1 MLNLHALLFLNE
13 LISMLVFKFGGAS
26 VKDSKGVK
34 NLLNII
40 NDFPEKI
47 ILVVSAFGKTTNKLE
62 EILNL
67 SVKNSDEWKEKLECL
82 SLYHFDIVK
91 DLFPDKNYPIYKELK
106 NEFEKLYFE
115 LLEKKHDSFDLK
127 YDQIVSFGEIFSTM
141 IVSAFLN
148 LMQTEN
154 KWIDI
159 RKVIMTDDTFREA
172 KIDISLTKTKAEE
185 SFNFKKDKIY
195 LTQGFIGGTVNGLTT
210 TLGREG
216 SDYTA
221 AVLANLLEAE
231 KVIFWKDVDGILNAD
246 PQYFEVTE
254 KLNKISYKEAIELA
268 YFGAKVIH
276 PKTLKP
282 LHNKNIPLYVR
293 SFINPKGAG
302 TEIGCFKQYDQNI
315 PVFVLKKDQM
325 LISIFPKDLS
335 FAIEDEL
342 SKVFTYLSEHKI
354 KVNLIQNSAI
364 SISLCID
371 NANQKSKQLIE
382 RLKEDYKV
390 LYNDQ
395 LELLTIRHYSDQ
407 AIEKVTKGRKIY
419 IEQRSR
425 HTAHFVIK

>member
-1 MLNLHALLFLNE
+1 
-13 LISMLVFKFGGAS
+13 MLVFKFGGAS
-26 VKDSKGVK
+26 VKDSNGVK
-34 NLLNII
+34 NLLKIINTFSDNII
-40 NDFPEKI
+40 I
-47 ILVVSAFGKTTNKLE
+47 VVSALGKTTNKLE

-67 SVKNSDEWKEKLECL
+67 SIENIEECKEKFE
-82 SLYHFDIVK
+82 SLKAYHYDIVK
-91 DLFPDKNYPIYKELK
+91 DLFSDSNNLLYKELK
-106 NEFEKLYFE
+106 SEFENLNDE
-115 LLEKKHDSFDLK
+115 LFEKKHDSCDLK
-127 YDQIVSFGEIFSTM
+127 YDQIVSFGEIFSTL

-148 LMQTEN
+148 SRQLLN
-154 KWIDI
+154 KWVDI
-159 RKVIMTDDTFREA
+159 RKVFITDDTFREA
-172 KIDISLTKTKAEE
+172 RIDMNLTKTTADG
-185 SFNFKKDKIY
+185 SFDFKNDKVY
-195 LTQGFIGGTVNGLTT
+195 LTQGFIGGTKNGLST

-221 AVLANLLEAE
+221 AVLANLLDAE
-231 KVIFWKDVDGILNAD
+231 KVVVWKDVDGILNAD
-246 PQYFEVTE
+246 PQYFDATE
-254 KLNKISYKEAIELA
+254 KLDRISYQEAVELA

-282 LHNKNIPLYVR
+282 LHNKNIPLFVR
-293 SFINPKGAG
+293 SFINPKGVG

-325 LISIFPKDLS
+325 LISLFPKDLS

-342 SKVFTYLSEHKI
+342 SKVFTYLSEHRI
-354 KVNLIQNSAI
+354 NVNLIQNSAI

-371 NANQKSKQLIE
+371 NANRKSKQLIE
-382 RLKEDYKV
+382 RFKEDYKV

-407 AIEKVTKGRKIY
+407 AIEKVTKGRKIF

>member
-1 MLNLHALLFLNE
+1 
-13 LISMLVFKFGGAS
+13 MLVFKFGGAS
-26 VKDSKGVK
+26 VKDSNGVK

-40 NDFPEKI
+40 NTFKDNI
-47 ILVVSAFGKTTNKLE
+47 IIVVSALGKTTNKLE

-67 SVKNSDEWKEKLECL
+67 SIENIEQGKEKFELL
-82 SLYHFDIVK
+82 KAYHFDIVK
-91 DLFPDKNYPIYKELK
+91 DLFSDLNNQLYKELK
-106 NEFEKLYFE
+106 SEFANLNDE
-115 LLEKKHDSFDLK
+115 LFEKKHDSYDLK
-127 YDQIVSFGEIFSTM
+127 YDQIVSFGEIFSTL

-148 LMQTEN
+148 SKQLTN
-154 KWIDI
+154 KWVDI
-159 RKVIMTDDTFREA
+159 RKVFITDDTFRNA
-172 KIDISLTKTKAEE
+172 KIDMNLTKTKADA
-185 SFNFKKDKIY
+185 SFDFKNDKTY
-195 LTQGFIGGTVNGLTT
+195 LTQGFIGGFKNGLAT

-221 AVLANLLEAE
+221 AVLANLLNAE
-231 KVIFWKDVDGILNAD
+231 KVIVWKDVDGILNAD
-246 PQYFEVTE
+246 PQYFEATE
-254 KLNKISYKEAIELA
+254 KLDRVSYQEAVELA

-276 PKTLKP
+276 PKTIKP

-293 SFINPKGAG
+293 SFINPEGTG
-302 TEIGCFKQYDQNI
+302 TEIGCFKQYDKDI

-325 LISIFPKDLS
+325 LISLFPKDLS

-342 SKVFTYLSEHKI
+342 SKVFKYLSEHRI
-354 KVNLIQNSAI
+354 NVNLIQNSAI

-371 NANQKSKQLIE
+371 NANRKSKQLIE
-382 RLKEDYKV
+382 RFKEDYKV

>member
-1 MLNLHALLFLNE
+1 
-13 LISMLVFKFGGAS
+13 MLVFKFGGAS
-26 VKDSKGVK
+26 VKDSNGVK
-34 NLLNII
+34 NLLKII
-40 NDFPEKI
+40 NTFSGNLI
-47 ILVVSAFGKTTNKLE
+47 VVVSALGKTTNKLE

-67 SVKNSDEWKEKLECL
+67 SIENTEECKEKLE
-82 SLYHFDIVK
+82 SLKAYHYDIVK
-91 DLFPDKNYPIYKELK
+91 KLFSDLNNQLYKELK
-106 NEFEKLYFE
+106 SEFENLNVELFE
-115 LLEKKHDSFDLK
+115 KTHDSYDLK
-127 YDQIVSFGEIFSTM
+127 YDQIVSFGEIFSTL

-148 LMQTEN
+148 SEKLKN

-159 RKVIMTDDTFREA
+159 RKVFITDDTFREA
-172 KIDISLTKTKAEE
+172 RIDLNLTKSKADIS
-185 SFNFKKDKIY
+185 FDFKNDKIY
-195 LTQGFIGGTVNGLTT
+195 LTQGFIGGSKNGYST

-221 AVLANLLEAE
+221 AVLANLLNAE
-231 KVIFWKDVDGILNAD
+231 KVVVWKDVDGILNAD
-246 PQYFEVTE
+246 PQYFDATE
-254 KLNKISYKEAIELA
+254 KLDRISYQEAVELA

-282 LHNKNIPLYVR
+282 LHNKNIPLFVR

-325 LISIFPKDLS
+325 LISLFPKDLS

-342 SKVFTYLSEHKI
+342 SKVFTYLSEHRI

-371 NANQKSKQLIE
+371 NANSKSKQLIE
-382 RLKEDYKV
+382 RFKEDYKV

>member
-1 MLNLHALLFLNE
+1 
-13 LISMLVFKFGGAS
+13 MLVFKFGGAS
-26 VKDSKGVK
+26 VKDSNGVK

-40 NDFPEKI
+40 NTFSDNI
-47 ILVVSAFGKTTNKLE
+47 IIVVSALGKTTNKLE

-67 SVKNSDEWKEKLECL
+67 SIENTEKCKEKLE
-82 SLYHFDIVK
+82 SLKAYHYDIVK
-91 DLFPDKNYPIYKELK
+91 DLFYDLNNQLYKELK
-106 NEFEKLYFE
+106 SEFGNLTVELFEKT
-115 LLEKKHDSFDLK
+115 HDSYDLK
-127 YDQIVSFGEIFSTM
+127 YDQIVSFGEIFSTL

-148 LMQTEN
+148 SEQLKN

-159 RKVIMTDDTFREA
+159 RKVFITDDTFREA
-172 KIDISLTKTKAEE
+172 RIDFNLTKTKADI
-185 SFNFKKDKIY
+185 SFDFKNNKIY
-195 LTQGFIGGTVNGLTT
+195 LTQGFIGGTKNGLST

-221 AVLANLLEAE
+221 AVLANLLDAE
-231 KVIFWKDVDGILNAD
+231 KVIVWKDVDGILNAD
-246 PQYFEVTE
+246 PQYFDATE
-254 KLNKISYKEAIELA
+254 KLDRISYKEAVELA

-282 LHNKNIPLYVR
+282 LHNKNIPLFVR
-293 SFINPKGAG
+293 SFINPKEAG

-325 LISIFPKDLS
+325 LISLFPKDLS

-342 SKVFTYLSEHKI
+342 SKVFAYLSEHRI
-354 KVNLIQNSAI
+354 NVNLIQNSAI

-371 NANQKSKQLIE
+371 NANRKSKQLIE
-382 RLKEDYKV
+382 RFKEDYKV

-407 AIEKVTKGRKIY
+407 AIEKVTKGRRIF

-425 HTAHFVIK
+425 HTAHFVIKKTP

>member
-1 MLNLHALLFLNE
+1 
-13 LISMLVFKFGGAS
+13 MLVFKFGGAS

-34 NLLNII
+34 NLLNILNEFSDNLI
-40 NDFPEKI
+40 V
-47 ILVVSAFGKTTNKLE
+47 VVSAFGKTTNKLE

-67 SVKNSDEWKEKLECL
+67 SIENTEKCKEKFEILKA
-82 SLYHFDIVK
+82 YHFDIVK
-91 DLFPDKNYPIYKELK
+91 DLFSDESDPIYTELK
-106 NEFEKLYFE
+106 NEFLKLKNEIF
-115 LLEKKHDSFDLK
+115 EKKHDSFDLK

-148 LMQTEN
+148 SQKLVN

-159 RKVIMTDDTFREA
+159 RKVMITDDTFREA
-172 KIDISLTKTKAEE
+172 KIDMSLTKTKAEE
-185 SFNFKKDKIY
+185 AFNFKNDKVY
-195 LTQGFIGGTVNGLTT
+195 LTQGFIGGSKSGYST

-231 KVIFWKDVDGILNAD
+231 KVMVWKDVDGILNAD
-246 PQYFEVTE
+246 PQYFDATE
-254 KLNKISYKEAIELA
+254 KLDRISYQEAVELA

-276 PKTLKP
+276 PKALKP
-282 LHNKNIPLYVR
+282 LHNKNIPLFVR
-293 SFINPKGAG
+293 SFINPEGAG
-302 TEIGCFKQYDQNI
+302 TQIGCFKQYDQDLPI
-315 PVFVLKKDQM
+315 FILKKDQI
-325 LISIFPKDLS
+325 LISLFPKDLS

-342 SKVFTYLSEHKI
+342 NKVFGYLSEQRI

-371 NANQKSKQLIE
+371 NINRKWKHLIE
-382 RLKEDYKV
+382 RLKVDYKV
-390 LYNDQ
+390 LYNDE

-407 AIEKVTKGRKIY
+407 AIKKVTKDRKIF